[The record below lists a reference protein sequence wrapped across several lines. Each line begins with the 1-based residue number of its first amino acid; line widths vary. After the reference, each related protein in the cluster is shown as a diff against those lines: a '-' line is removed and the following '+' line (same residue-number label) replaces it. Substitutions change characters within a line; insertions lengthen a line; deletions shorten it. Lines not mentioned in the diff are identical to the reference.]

1 MLLKDLSVDLN
12 VVAVTITQGPHFFSI
27 SGNFRP
33 IRLDAACVSS
43 QFCLPSI
50 HRSPV
55 NIGFQLP
62 CADHRAVLFDLRPKQ
77 LQRQPSNIRL
87 SNFGLDSLRVE
98 FHLQL
103 LDLDLG
109 FQLIDQRAIDI
120 NLQALGF
127 QFHFDRLDFLQG
139 SAHLHFIN
147 LCVCLVTRNVRVVAC
162 DSCVVRLDAGFHHC
176 LAILKRKLCL
186 GDNKLLLLQ
195 FHLHGQR
202 PVLTDLLNGVFQKCR
217 FPVSRLLSYFV
228 GGQHVGVMGLLIGP
242 HIGGRRHQRPQES
255 PPCRD
260 PVNGLLNPQ
269 RFGVCPRPPPVV
281 NRCFYFGIPGRSI
294 AVCDRR
300 QMRIQRR
307 HLRVITGES
316 LVKPSINICLGH
328 RFAVANGRCQGVF
341 VIIRAGRFALKHR
354 PVIDV
359 GGQRYGCI
367 PVVGRNG

>member
-1 MLLKDLSVDLN
+1 MLLKNLPVDFN
-12 VVAVTITQGPHFFSI
+12 VVAVTITQRPYLFGV
-27 SGNFRP
+27 SGDFRP
-33 IRLDAACVSS
+33 VRLNAACIGS
-43 QFCLPSI
+43 QFCLPPVY
-50 HRSPV
+50 RSPV
-55 NIGFQLP
+55 NIGLQL
-62 CADHRAVLFDLRPKQ
+62 ARVDHRAVLFNLRPKQ

-109 FQLIDQRAIDI
+109 FQLIDQRAVDVDF
-120 NLQALGF
+120 QALGF
-127 QFHFDRLDFLQG
+127 QLNLDRFDFLQG
-139 SAHLHFIN
+139 SAHLHLIN
-147 LCVCLVTRNVRVVAC
+147 LCVCLVTRNVRVVARNRC
-162 DSCVVRLDAGFHHC
+162 IVGLYAGFHHC
-176 LAILKRKLCL
+176 LAILKRKLRL
-186 GDNKLLLLQ
+186 GDNKLLFLQ

-202 PVLTDLLNGVFQKCR
+202 TILADLLNGVFQKCR

-255 PPCRD
+255 PPCCD
-260 PVNGLLNPQ
+260 PMDRFFNPQ

-316 LVKPSINICLGH
+316 FVKPVIDIRLGH
-328 RFAVANGRCQGVF
+328 RPAISNSRC
-341 VIIRAGRFALKHR
+341 
-354 PVIDV
+354 
-359 GGQRYGCI
+359 
-367 PVVGRNG
+367 